1 MASPLSRDTSNSV
14 DEIHL
19 RKLDR
24 NSTDKFTKDIFRQQD
39 NYTSFVSNLENAVQ
53 FNGYNLF
60 LKYKPKFQLRNK
72 LLLYDAVTGS
82 RHNYQPSKDGK
93 ILMTR
98 WLEFQLPEMYEKNT
112 KTQHR
117 YESNVFQYE
126 SEKNTND
133 NEIDVEWYLNFAHND
148 LFLYYGSSLLA
159 QDELQV
165 LECLQLASIR
175 EFLVADPSHF
185 SSYTIENGQP
195 RPILISN
202 VERVINLD
210 TENIYGN
217 RFAHAPQ
224 DVLFKSYKYL
234 KPPLITNIIAIEAPS
249 GGQGH
254 YDLSTIRYVISECY
268 TAFKA
273 AKLLAIKTYE
283 LNSKESFDETKTVK
297 TIIHTGWFG
306 CGAYGG
312 NHSLMLILQLI
323 GAQLADVDKIVFH
336 TVSRGFDNEI
346 AKADEY
352 MTKLFEG
359 NDKDKMTVDDL
370 INKIFK
376 EKFEWGESNG
386 T

>member
-1 MASPLSRDTSNSV
+1 
-14 DEIHL
+14 
-19 RKLDR
+19 
-24 NSTDKFTKDIFRQQD
+24 
-39 NYTSFVSNLENAVQ
+39 
-53 FNGYNLF
+53 
-60 LKYKPKFQLRNK
+60 
-72 LLLYDAVTGS
+72 
-82 RHNYQPSKDGK
+82 
-93 ILMTR
+93 
-98 WLEFQLPEMYEKNT
+98 YEKNT

-249 GGQGH
+249 G
-254 YDLSTIRYVISECY
+254 
-268 TAFKA
+268 
-273 AKLLAIKTYE
+273 
-283 LNSKESFDETKTVK
+283 
-297 TIIHTGWFG
+297 WFG